1 MRCILILLD
10 HLFHTWIVVSRERR
24 KKKEDRSQ
32 ESGDRRKET
41 GGRRGNPEYRI
52 QNEESGM

>member
-10 HLFHTWIVVSRERR
+10 HLFHTWIVVSRERK

-32 ESGDRRKET
+32 ESGDRRKE
-41 GGRRGNPEYRI
+41 RKSRI
-52 QNEESGM
+52 